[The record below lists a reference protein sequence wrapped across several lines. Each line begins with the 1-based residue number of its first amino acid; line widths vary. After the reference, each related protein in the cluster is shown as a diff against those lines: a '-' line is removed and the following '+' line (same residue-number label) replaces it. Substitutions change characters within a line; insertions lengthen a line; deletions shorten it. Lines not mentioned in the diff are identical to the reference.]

1 MKSPLR
7 FLLFSILFFSSVW
20 AHTPSWSGEWH
31 VFWQSGSF
39 SLTLQQQGDE
49 VNGIYQP
56 GSGKVLGKV
65 KGRSLLLHDVTH
77 RQLTQKVTVTL
88 GDTGHTFFGNMAD
101 GEWIAAIRAE
111 DDRQFNALK
120 IDQRTPRRTLYSFLK
135 LGNSVRAGDYRAI
148 VKAMALLI
156 YPEEEESR
164 KQRNRFKMAT
174 TFFQILDECIVER
187 TLFTQMPDEGN
198 YTVVL
203 KQLGS
208 DVVVPVT
215 FHKSDSD
222 GKWRIVLPS
231 KIDMENMLSALLK
244 ARGKYEVA
252 PLDNLKLVHPRATVR
267 TFFEQYNRWEHGGK
281 PYVISTMNLSEID
294 PSIHEWQAPLL
305 AYYLKSVFDRIS
317 EVVYQE
323 IPNDPKSRKPYVFF
337 HHPVGSIVIAPYEK
351 EGRTVWQFT
360 PRTLETIPA
369 LYNEMENVP
378 AKVPTR
384 PIAENN
390 LYFSLK
396 SIAKK
401 ISPSLL
407 DEVYYT
413 EIWQII
419 LLLFLFVIA
428 VGISF
433 FVKNAVN
440 WGLSHFYLTKRW
452 TKEMKILRYARPAQ
466 LTVFAALFL
475 FGAHQ
480 LGLSHALFS
489 VIKALTQ
496 LLIVIGI
503 TWIIYNL
510 VSIFF
515 SMLQIEARKTYT
527 DVDEIIFSL
536 MGSIARITIITGA
549 VFVVAEIFQIP
560 YKTVLAGLG
569 IGGLAFAIAA
579 KDTIANFFG
588 SAIIIADRPF
598 KTGDRIKIGK
608 DIGVITNVGIR
619 STKIRTTNDTLLT
632 VPNNKITQEMIDNY
646 SARESMR
653 VDTEFL
659 FAIDTPKSL
668 LDKVDVAVFQ
678 YLKENPDINHQ
689 KIILTG
695 VNDFSRQGI
704 KFDLTFFVN
713 ASSLAKYSEIRH
725 RVVTDIAQI
734 IRNHGIKMVTIPVVG
749 EIY

>member
-1 MKSPLR
+1 MKSLLR
-7 FLLFSILFFSSVW
+7 LLLFPILFFSSVL
-20 AHTPSWSGEWH
+20 AQTPSWNGEWH

-39 SLTLQQQGDE
+39 ALTLQQQGNE
-49 VNGIYQP
+49 INGTYEP
-56 GSGKVLGKV
+56 GHGHVRGRLEGKTLTMTDTAKRNSRIVVTMGDSGH
-65 KGRSLLLHDVTH
+65 S
-77 RQLTQKVTVTL
+77 
-88 GDTGHTFFGNMAD
+88 FFGNMSD
-101 GEWIAAIRAE
+101 GEWIAGIRAKY
-111 DDRQFNALK
+111 DTRFNALHVE
-120 IDQRTPRRTLYSFLK
+120 QSTPRRTLYSFLK
-135 LGNSVRAGDYRAI
+135 LGNSVRSGNYRAI
-148 VKAMALLI
+148 SKAMALLI
-156 YPEEEESR
+156 YPEEEQSR
-164 KQRNRFKMAT
+164 KQRNRFKLAT
-174 TFFQILDECIVER
+174 MFFQILDECMVDR
-187 TLFTQMPDEGN
+187 TLFTNMPKEGE

-208 DVVVPVT
+208 NISVPVH
-215 FHKSDSD
+215 FVYEEKKWKIKLPKKSEMTQTLHD
-222 GKWRIVLPS
+222 
-231 KIDMENMLSALLK
+231 LLK

-252 PLDNLKLVHPRATVR
+252 PLDSLKLPHPRATIR

-294 PSIHEWQAPLL
+294 PAIHEWQAPLL
-305 AYYLKSVFDRIS
+305 AYYLKSVFDRVS

-369 LYNEMENVP
+369 LYNEMEDVP

-440 WGLSHFYLTKRW
+440 WGLTHFYLTKRW
-452 TKEMKILRYARPAQ
+452 TKEMKVLRYARPAQ

-668 LDKVDVAVFQ
+668 LDKVDAAVLQ
-678 YLKENPDINHQ
+678 YLKENPDINHK

-713 ASSLAKYSEIRH
+713 ATSLVKYSEIRH

-734 IRNHGIKMVTIPVVG
+734 IREHDIEMVTVPFVD
-749 EIY
+749 EE